1 MNFSNPYN
9 RKDFAAFLENFL
21 PDDFQPLE
29 QKIDYQGTSTFTQK
43 VVRLGECDSLE
54 LEIFEVTHTSTHDA
68 RIGLSQEAFK
78 LMQKYSYKN
87 RALIAFVPA
96 DNSGQWRFSLLHIE
110 LEQHDKK
117 ARVSKN
123 YSNPRRYSFLLG
135 EGEKVKTPQQFLID
149 EGKVKAQKRN
159 KRDYTVWEDLC
170 YRFSVEVLS
179 ERFFAEYKLHY
190 QHFCGHLFENYK
202 KLFNPKDDYKEI
214 RDFCK
219 KLLGR
224 IVFLY
229 FLQKKGWL
237 GATSKEY
244 TDGDKNFMSNYFNA
258 TDANDAFYFKWLSPL
273 FFETLNKERP
283 NHDFCMPNGSI
294 VKIPFL
300 NGGLF
305 ENDFST
311 NKIIDF
317 PQELFKNLFEFFDQ
331 YNFTIYEDDP
341 HDHTVAVD
349 PEMLGHIFENL
360 LEDNKDKGAY
370 YTPKEIVHYMCQ
382 ESLIEYLTTKQIDR
396 TIVEK
401 LLKKQLGDNDNNLT
415 KQCISEINVAL
426 DEVKICDPAIGSGA
440 FPMGLLQ
447 EIFSAKQ
454 MLHLF
459 EYGSLKNFDAS
470 KIKLNIIQN
479 SIYGVDIEKGAV
491 DIAQLR
497 FWLSLIIDKDKPEP
511 LPNLDYKIVV
521 GNSLVSKF
529 EDDVVT
535 IDWER
540 KTSTKSTQQH
550 IKDLQK
556 NLKTLTQKQAQFFKT
571 DNHSKK
577 EKLKNEI
584 RLLKIDILINQISF
598 NKLLYTDKN
607 KKADTLFGLNAK
619 EQKRNLEIDY
629 AIADFNKS
637 LQKLQSLKTKPDQP
651 LHFFDWKLDFP
662 EVMNPIL
669 AQETAGLNE
678 TQTGFDIVIGNPP
691 YVDSENMIKK
701 QSILRIEIN
710 NAYISAKGNWDLY
723 IPFHELGI
731 RLLKENGV
739 KSFITPNKWLS
750 IGYAEAFREYFS
762 EYLYKICN
770 CAKVKIFEAGV
781 TPIVSFWKKSMA
793 SNNLIV
799 DIVNVNYKIENANKI
814 KREEVDKNSFGILLS
829 DYSNILLKIKKIDGK
844 FKDWL
849 ECENPFTTGEAYKL
863 CEILIDD
870 KKTDCFR
877 LINTG
882 TIDPYVSL
890 WGIKQTS
897 YLKGKYHFPQ
907 AKEEDLQRYFPK
919 RLVQIKSS
927 KLVITGMRYL
937 ECFYDDKGK
946 YIAGKSTI
954 IIRKI
959 SDDLFDFFCGL
970 LNSKLISFY
979 IKQSFSSL
987 GIDGGVNFTK
997 DMIEQLPI
1005 PDIPADLQQSIST
1018 AVKRIRLQKNKN
1030 IESNTIESEKK
1041 IDALIY
1047 ELYEITDPKEIAIIE
1062 GQ

>member
-691 YVDSENMIKK
+691 YV
-701 QSILRIEIN
+701 SIE
-710 NAYISAKGNWDLY
+710 G
-723 IPFHELGI
+723 
-731 RLLKENGV
+731 
-739 KSFITPNKWLS
+739 LS
-750 IGYAEAFREYFS
+750 VEDRE
-762 EYLYKICN
+762 LYKSI
-770 CAKVKIFEAGV
+770 
-781 TPIVSFWKKSMA
+781 
-793 SNNLIV
+793 
-799 DIVNVNYKIENANKI
+799 
-814 KREEVDKNSFGILLS
+814 
-829 DYSNILLKIKKIDGK
+829 
-844 FKDWL
+844 
-849 ECENPFTTGEAYKL
+849 
-863 CEILIDD
+863 
-870 KKTDCFR
+870 
-877 LINTG
+877 
-882 TIDPYVSL
+882 
-890 WGIKQTS
+890 
-897 YLKGKYHFPQ
+897 
-907 AKEEDLQRYFPK
+907 
-919 RLVQIKSS
+919 
-927 KLVITGMRYL
+927 
-937 ECFYDDKGK
+937 
-946 YIAGKSTI
+946 
-954 IIRKI
+954 
-959 SDDLFDFFCGL
+959 FDFFYHRYDLFGCFIEQGIGLLKNNGILCFIQPSVFLNSKSFMKIREYIVNNCSLKSLNLLKDGIFDSAVVPTMIMCLSKNVSKNNIIKCSQGQLQDFYTLKQMVYETTEANVFNLDLNDEVAGFINKTSDNTVLLGDIARISRAMNVGDYAKFLVNGNEFENNKNYIKVLKGGSIRKWYFEYKDFYLKKCFDKFVSRGDLEVLTKPKLMMKRIGKIPDVCYDDTGIAGLDTIYTIRILNEKFSPKYILGL
-970 LNSKLISFY
+970 LNSKLIGYVFRLRVPLKGDVFPEFRIFDLNKQIPIKNITLKQQQPIIDLTDQILSA
-979 IKQSFSSL
+979 KQSNPTADTSDL
-987 GIDGGVNFTK
+987 EQKIDGLVYK
-997 DMIEQLPI
+997 
-1005 PDIPADLQQSIST
+1005 
-1018 AVKRIRLQKNKN
+1018 
-1030 IESNTIESEKK
+1030 
-1041 IDALIY
+1041 
-1047 ELYEITDPKEIAIIE
+1047 LYGLTDEEIAIIE
-1062 GQ
+1062 QK

>member
-1 MNFSNPYN
+1 M
-9 RKDFAAFLENFL
+9 
-21 PDDFQPLE
+21 FQ
-29 QKIDYQGTSTFTQK
+29 
-43 VVRLGECDSLE
+43 
-54 LEIFEVTHTSTHDA
+54 
-68 RIGLSQEAFK
+68 
-78 LMQKYSYKN
+78 
-87 RALIAFVPA
+87 
-96 DNSGQWRFSLLHIE
+96 
-110 LEQHDKK
+110 
-117 ARVSKN
+117 
-123 YSNPRRYSFLLG
+123 
-135 EGEKVKTPQQFLID
+135 
-149 EGKVKAQKRN
+149 
-159 KRDYTVWEDLC
+159 
-170 YRFSVEVLS
+170 
-179 ERFFAEYKLHY
+179 
-190 QHFCGHLFENYK
+190 
-202 KLFNPKDDYKEI
+202 
-214 RDFCK
+214 
-219 KLLGR
+219 
-224 IVFLY
+224 
-229 FLQKKGWL
+229 
-237 GATSKEY
+237 
-244 TDGDKNFMSNYFNA
+244 
-258 TDANDAFYFKWLSPL
+258 
-273 FFETLNKERP
+273 
-283 NHDFCMPNGSI
+283 
-294 VKIPFL
+294 
-300 NGGLF
+300 
-305 ENDFST
+305 
-311 NKIIDF
+311 
-317 PQELFKNLFEFFDQ
+317 
-331 YNFTIYEDDP
+331 
-341 HDHTVAVD
+341 
-349 PEMLGHIFENL
+349 
-360 LEDNKDKGAY
+360 
-370 YTPKEIVHYMCQ
+370 
-382 ESLIEYLTTKQIDR
+382 
-396 TIVEK
+396 
-401 LLKKQLGDNDNNLT
+401 
-415 KQCISEINVAL
+415 
-426 DEVKICDPAIGSGA
+426 
-440 FPMGLLQ
+440 
-447 EIFSAKQ
+447 
-454 MLHLF
+454 
-459 EYGSLKNFDAS
+459 
-470 KIKLNIIQN
+470 IK
-479 SIYGVDIEKGAV
+479 
-491 DIAQLR
+491 
-497 FWLSLIIDKDKPEP
+497 
-511 LPNLDYKIVV
+511 
-521 GNSLVSKF
+521 
-529 EDDVVT
+529 
-535 IDWER
+535 
-540 KTSTKSTQQH
+540 
-550 IKDLQK
+550 
-556 NLKTLTQKQAQFFKT
+556 
-571 DNHSKK
+571 
-577 EKLKNEI
+577 
-584 RLLKIDILINQISF
+584 
-598 NKLLYTDKN
+598 
-607 KKADTLFGLNAK
+607 
-619 EQKRNLEIDY
+619 
-629 AIADFNKS
+629 
-637 LQKLQSLKTKPDQP
+637 
-651 LHFFDWKLDFP
+651 
-662 EVMNPIL
+662 
-669 AQETAGLNE
+669 AGLNE